1 MKNYAGCHYH
11 GQQMYP
17 QSHGIVLMDRAND
30 PRATVALA
38 VCLVQIICSDV
49 YVIIIIDGA

>member
-1 MKNYAGCHYH
+1 MKNSAGCHYH

>member
-1 MKNYAGCHYH
+1 MKIYAGCRYH
-11 GQQMYP
+11 GQQMHP
-17 QSHGIVLMDRAND
+17 RSHGIVLMDRAND
-30 PRATVALA
+30 PRATVALV